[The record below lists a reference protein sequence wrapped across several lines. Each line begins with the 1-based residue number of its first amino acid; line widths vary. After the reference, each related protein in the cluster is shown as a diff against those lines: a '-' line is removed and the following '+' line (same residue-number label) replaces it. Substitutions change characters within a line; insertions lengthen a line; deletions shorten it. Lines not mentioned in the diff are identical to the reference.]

1 MFIRIQSVEAY
12 VEKHDSP
19 PKRNGKAGTSKT
31 SPSRS
36 SSSSSARPRAHSGLS
51 RRRTTGTDTA
61 DHSSGSKKNGSE
73 KNGWKN
79 GHLNGWTTNLGVE
92 VEVSSESH
100 DDHVGGSRG
109 MHSDATQTLGKR
121 LRGMSAPINKH
132 EAAEIDRLSLDTV
145 SLRYARSH
153 PKQYL
158 RIVNYWMVMTE
169 LIAMMTPCVA
179 MGIQW
184 ITALCDGPPVLAI
197 IELLWEGILCFQAG
211 GIHCQMH
218 TEQFAHCI
226 LKH

>member
-1 MFIRIQSVEAY
+1 MEAY
-12 VEKHDSP
+12 VEKHDPP

-61 DHSSGSKKNGSE
+61 DHSNGSK
-73 KNGWKN
+73 KN

-100 DDHVGGSRG
+100 DEHVGSSRG

-132 EAAEIDRLSLDTV
+132 ESAEIDRLSLDTV